1 MDSRVTLALM
11 AKAKLVFEQPNT
23 VLSFPVPPFA
33 LSVGEMRAV
42 AGDVSN
48 ASDASAAFEFARLI
62 NQCPTVPVWT
72 GTSDRMLWSVYDDI
86 LHRSGEV
93 ARGERSGADKAAF
106 QAAEQV
112 LFSVDNQGLRVPS
125 EHAKVYAQY
134 RDTWF
139 TLQQAYRARKVAA
152 ESSAADDATRV
163 AWARDEPA
171 LRAEITTLETDWRD
185 RGFRDEIETA
195 QATIAAIG
203 AKDPVL
209 QWDRWSRNFDFF
221 LDSRVDLA
229 SQAAF
234 CPTTYS
240 PGDVVDSS
248 GWIDFHLA
256 GEEVEQLIKDAP
268 GELRAR
274 LDQPSAGTT
283 ISSVSFACTTVGV
296 NRPWADDPKSLFGS
310 RIWRFADQTRR
321 LSDGGSPPRGEWPYY
336 VAGLVLAR
344 NVAVVTSTPP
354 PDPVTTTPQSG
365 PAAGPIVRDHR
376 GAGGVAGGVTVVRS
390 GPAESP
396 GRPVVRDHRTLLMA
410 AAPAAEGAAPPASA
424 GAPAAAR
431 AAVGAEGRFD
441 QRLVVTQR
449 QVTMPPAATMATL
462 RATQVHRLDRPIA
475 AVAGLAQAAGTPASL
490 TDEVLFV
497 AFICKPVPECPNP
510 DPALFGK

>member
-33 LSVGEMRAV
+33 LSIGEMRAV

-48 ASDASAAFEFARLI
+48 ASDASAAFEFARLV

-72 GTSDRMLWSVYDDI
+72 ATADRMLWSVYDDI

-112 LFSVDNQGLRVPS
+112 LFSVDDQGLRVPS
-125 EHAKVYAQY
+125 EHAKAYAQY

-152 ESSAADDATRV
+152 ESPAADDATRA
-163 AWARDEPA
+163 AWSRDEPA

-185 RGFRDEIETA
+185 RGFRDEIESA
-195 QATIAAIG
+195 QATIGAIA

-240 PGDVVDSS
+240 PSDVVDSS

-256 GEEVEQLIKDAP
+256 GAEVEQLIKEAP
-268 GELRAR
+268 GDLRSR
-274 LDQPSAGTT
+274 LDQPSAATT
-283 ISSVSFACTTVGV
+283 ISKVSFACTTVGV
-296 NRPWADDPKSLFGS
+296 KRPWADEGVFAA

-344 NVAVVTSTPP
+344 NVAVVTSTPQ
-354 PDPVTTTPQSG
+354 PDPVTPTPQPGSG
-365 PAAGPIVRDHR
+365 PVVRDHR
-376 GAGGVAGGVTVVRS
+376 GGGGAAGGVTVRP
-390 GPAESP
+390 GPAEGL
-396 GRPVVRDHRTLLMA
+396 GRPVVRDHRTFAPA
-410 AAPAAEGAAPPASA
+410 AAPAVAFAAPPAAA
-424 GAPAAAR
+424 GAPAMARLAA
-431 AAVGAEGRFD
+431 GPEGRFD
-441 QRLVVTQR
+441 QRLVVADR
-449 QVTMPPAATMATL
+449 QVTMPSASTMAIL
-462 RATQVHRLDRPIA
+462 RATQVRRLDRPIA
-475 AVAGLAQAAGTPASL
+475 AVAGLAQAAGAPASL
-490 TDEVLFV
+490 TDEVMFL
-497 AFICKPVPECPNP
+497 AFICKPLPVCPNP
-510 DPALFGK
+510 DLALFGK